1 MKLKIV
7 LISAI
12 LFPVVMFSQTDV
24 MNALK
29 GGELIL
35 SSISVFKGKIGT
47 SINSDVI
54 ETICFKKKSLFLKMY
69 TFCLPNYPNYL
80 FIFTTSKQNNNNI
93 N

>member
-35 SSISVFKGKIGT
+35 SGISLFKSKKGT

-54 ETICFKKKSLFLKMY
+54 ETVCFKKNSIFLKMY

-80 FIFTTSKQNNNNI
+80 FIFDNIKTEKQ
-93 N
+93 